1 MRSRALLA
9 VALVATAC
17 STAVP
22 EAEPFLGVWASAGW
36 GVILD
41 IHGGSADVYE
51 VSAAQCLLARAGSA
65 RNIDDVV
72 SLKGE
77 RLILD
82 DGGRV
87 IGFDRLAALPEAC
100 TLAPDSSSAAVV
112 VAVIAAVEEHYYP
125 GVDAGWQDRVAA
137 LVVPPDGDD
146 ASLASAVEA
155 LLEPLDDPQ
164 VALQAGSSLWN
175 AVPPGVPDDLA
186 AGLAAGTLLPG
197 ATIVGAGALVATDL
211 GGGVRYLGFLR
222 LGGFADSTDGSQR
235 VVAAALD
242 SSLDG
247 AAGLVLDLRAATT
260 GAETEAL
267 LVATRFVATPTVV
280 ATRHVRLED
289 GSMEAAGD
297 ATVNPMPTG
306 PFPGRVVVL
315 VGPGTSGPAELL
327 ALALA
332 PLPTVTIVGEPTA
345 GSPRSPLVRGLPN
358 GWLLGIP
365 NVEVITADG
374 TSRVGAPLVPDVS
387 APVTHDDLVAGR
399 DPGLDAARAVLE
411 S

>member
-1 MRSRALLA
+1 MR
-9 VALVATAC
+9 
-17 STAVP
+17 
-22 EAEPFLGVWASAGW
+22 
-36 GVILD
+36 
-41 IHGGSADVYE
+41 
-51 VSAAQCLLARAGSA
+51 
-65 RNIDDVV
+65 
-72 SLKGE
+72 
-77 RLILD
+77 
-82 DGGRV
+82 
-87 IGFDRLAALPEAC
+87 
-100 TLAPDSSSAAVV
+100 
-112 VAVIAAVEEHYYP
+112 
-125 GVDAGWQDRVAA
+125 
-137 LVVPPDGDD
+137 
-146 ASLASAVEA
+146 
-155 LLEPLDDPQ
+155 PLDDPQ
-164 VALQAGSSLWN
+164 IALQTGSSLWH
-175 AVPPGVPDDLA
+175 AVPSGVPDDLA

-197 ATIVGAGALVATDL
+197 ATIAGAGALVVADL

-247 AAGLVLDLRAATT
+247 ALGLVLDLRAATT

-267 LVATRFVATPTVV
+267 LVATRFVATATVV

-289 GSMEAAGD
+289 GSLEAAGD

-306 PFPGRVVVL
+306 PFSGRVVVL

-345 GSPRSPLVRGLPN
+345 GSPRAPLVRGLPN

-374 TSRVGAPLVPDVS
+374 MARVGAPLVPDVS
-387 APVTHDDLVAGR
+387 APVTPDDLAAGR
-399 DPGLDAARAVLE
+399 DPGLDAARAVLG